1 MSVGF
6 GDDKGRA
13 GSLVIAL
20 EGTSGGGSINVV
32 EFVGTI
38 GSGKAGISS
47 VPDEV
52 SIVIW
57 LVGLGP
63 CRKV

>member
-1 MSVGF
+1 MSAGF
-6 GDDKGRA
+6 GDDKGLD
-13 GSLVIAL
+13 GSLVTVFECTI
-20 EGTSGGGSINVV
+20 GGGSMNVV
-32 EFVGTI
+32 EWVGTT
-38 GSGKAGISS
+38 GSGRAGISS

-57 LVGLGP
+57 LVDLGA